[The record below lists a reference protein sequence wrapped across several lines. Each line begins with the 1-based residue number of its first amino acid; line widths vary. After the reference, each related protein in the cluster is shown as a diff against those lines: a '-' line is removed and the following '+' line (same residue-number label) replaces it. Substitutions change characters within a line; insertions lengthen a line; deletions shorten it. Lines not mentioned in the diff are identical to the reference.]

1 MTTMRIAAASEAR
14 PAAETDGE
22 INATLARVDT
32 EVRAFVKERP
42 VLALLGAIAAG
53 YLIGR
58 VLRRRS

>member
-1 MTTMRIAAASEAR
+1 MATTSIAAATEAQ
-14 PAAETDGE
+14 PAAESDGE
-22 INATLARVDT
+22 MSAKLARVDT

-58 VLRRRS
+58 VLRRRG